1 MNQLIT
7 ATQLTM
13 STREIAQLL
22 GKQHSNIKISAE
34 RLAENG
40 TIALQGSKFEHC
52 GNWYNEWLLN
62 KRDSVLLVAQ
72 NCPEFT
78 AAIVDRWQE
87 LESQQAP
94 KLPQSFS
101 QALQLAADQ
110 ARLIEEQQAT
120 SAAALNGGC
129 KIPDKSEPWT
139 IYNNTLPL
147 GELSDEKASQ
157 LFNHKRNGGAIKAKS
172 VNGWLDSSL
181 WNNSWVYRAKPKS
194 ERELFI
200 ETSVQLMTSETER
213 TMEQMFGAQFDSG
226 ARYTENTQHFG
237 ESV

>member
-1 MNQLIT
+1 MTTYKSYAECKIANPDSEIVTTGKDWSYNGKLAGLFEALDTSNGGHKIHNT
-7 ATQLTM
+7 AWVICNPSDYCSTM
-13 STREIAQLL
+13 KEFLEA
-22 GKQHSNIKISAE
+22 GY
-34 RLAENG
+34 
-40 TIALQGSKFEHC
+40 KFEK
-52 GNWYNEWLLN
+52 GDKFIGIN
-62 KRDSVLLVAQ
+62 KKAAKVKFIDGTNTKDEDDELRYVL
-72 NCPEFT
+72 
-78 AAIVDRWQE
+78 
-87 LESQQAP
+87 
-94 KLPQSFS
+94 
-101 QALQLAADQ
+101 
-110 ARLIEEQQAT
+110 

-147 GELSDEKASQ
+147 GELSDEKAAQ

-237 ESV
+237 DSV